1 MRLFVV
7 LVLMMAD
14 TCVFAQEI
22 FSPGKKIHLIGKSIQ
37 SHLKTDGKLNESEWS
52 QAEAINAFV
61 QVEPFQGRVSDHRT
75 EVKVLYNSHYLYVG
89 VYCGEPSGLKGLRVP
104 D

>member
-7 LVLMMAD
+7 IILLVAN

-37 SHLKTDGKLNESEWS
+37 SHLKTDGKLNEPEWS
-52 QAEAINAFV
+52 EAVAINAFV
-61 QVEPFQGRVSDHRT
+61 QVEPF
-75 EVKVLYNSHYLYVG
+75 
-89 VYCGEPSGLKGLRVP
+89 
-104 D
+104 